1 MVGGPRKKE
10 TTFRIKPCKAND
22 FTSVTI
28 VASDV
33 KHYHDMFQELDLD
46 NSGYIG
52 RNELSK
58 NLQNHMSKDA
68 QKFLS
73 DYIAHLD
80 ANQDGKVSFKEMI
93 SCLFPSGKDSQYDK
107 IIKISLPG
115 QTEVKRTVLGK
126 LTQEDK
132 DDFEELFGLYD
143 LDESGHVDIFEFK
156 DGIARTGLMD
166 IELCD
171 TVFETMDINQ
181 DGQVGIREF
190 LLFFASM

>member
-1 MVGGPRKKE
+1 MIKDNEQKRQALKEKKE
-10 TTFRIKPCKAND
+10 RRERLMVQQGEDIERVNTCLIAC
-22 FTSVTI
+22 
-28 VASDV
+28 
-33 KHYHDMFQELDLD
+33 
-46 NSGYIG
+46 G
-52 RNELSK
+52 R
-58 NLQNHMSKDA
+58 
-68 QKFLS
+68 
-73 DYIAHLD
+73 
-80 ANQDGKVSFKEMI
+80 
-93 SCLFPSGKDSQYDK
+93 
-107 IIKISLPG
+107 
-115 QTEVKRTVLGK
+115 
-126 LTQEDK
+126 DK